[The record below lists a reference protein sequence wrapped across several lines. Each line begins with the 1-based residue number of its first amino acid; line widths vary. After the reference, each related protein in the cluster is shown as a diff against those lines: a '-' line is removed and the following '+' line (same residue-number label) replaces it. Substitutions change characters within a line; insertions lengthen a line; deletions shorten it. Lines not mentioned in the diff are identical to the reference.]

1 MGATEGSWVGDWHG
15 GICVWKA
22 SPSSGVGVAHT
33 WRCLG
38 TSVLWSLGTSAVP
51 GAYLLVHRDRAQ
63 QVGAREEQVGR
74 GQGRVSDFSV
84 PPRAGAT
91 CSIRF
96 EPSHTV
102 GCIPTCPL
110 GSSGGYLAHKTQGA
124 EHKRAKEAQNEALA
138 WHLPRHCLKK
148 PRNEEACQ

>member
-1 MGATEGSWVGDWHG
+1 MLGRGQICRRVFKSCQRGWTLSSTEATGGSWVGDWHG
-15 GICVWKA
+15 EIWIWKA
-22 SPSSGVGVAHT
+22 SPSSWVGVAHT

-38 TSVLWSLGTSAVP
+38 TLVLWSLGTSAVP

-63 QVGAREEQVGR
+63 QVGVREEQVGR

-96 EPSHTV
+96 EPSHAV
-102 GCIPTCPL
+102 GCLLTCPL
-110 GSSGGYLAHKTQGA
+110 GSSGEYLAQGA
-124 EHKRAKEAQNEALA
+124 EHKRAKTSPE
-138 WHLPRHCLKK
+138 
-148 PRNEEACQ
+148 